1 MLLVKKHAPNLN
13 RSHEAGAGLYTP
25 KVAPILM
32 DGAKI
37 FLKKMS
43 ALTTVKPTAATRIC
57 VMEQRYLWQ
66 ASSSL

>member
-1 MLLVKKHAPNLN
+1 MVLVKKHAPNLN
-13 RSHEAGAGLYTP
+13 RSYEVGARLRMP

-37 FLKKMS
+37 FLKK
-43 ALTTVKPTAATRIC
+43 TTVLETAKPTAATRIC
-57 VMEQRYLWQ
+57 VMEQQYLWQ